1 MDNIL
6 KKIFT
11 ITKIEGIKKK
21 DTGEVIGMNVFE
33 DDKTKYSFFLKKQ
46 DLTPT
51 KASTQ
56 FKSQGI
62 MVGSSVGIAYKEEP
76 REYTYKDKK
85 TGETKTAIGSNRK
98 ILWFAEPK
106 DMEEYAQSKEIV
118 IDGPDDDEV
127 IEDFDLSK
135 IPF

>member
-6 KKIFT
+6 KKVFT
-11 ITKIEGIKKK
+11 VTKIDGIKKK
-21 DTGEVIGMNVFE
+21 DTGKVIGINIFE

-51 KASTQ
+51 KASQQ

-62 MVGSSVGIAYKEEP
+62 MIGSSVGVSYKEEP
-76 REYTYKDKK
+76 REYSYTDEK
-85 TGETKTAIGSNRK
+85 TGETKTAVGVNRK

-106 DMEEYAQSKEIV
+106 EMEEYAQSKEIV
-118 IDGPDDDEV
+118 IDDYDDDEV
-127 IEDFDLSK
+127 VEDFDLSK